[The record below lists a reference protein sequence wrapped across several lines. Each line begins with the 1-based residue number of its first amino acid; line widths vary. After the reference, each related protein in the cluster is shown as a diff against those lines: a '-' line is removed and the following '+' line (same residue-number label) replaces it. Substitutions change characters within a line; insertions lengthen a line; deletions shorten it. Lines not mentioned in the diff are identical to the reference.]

1 MKKILIFTVSVCL
14 ASCSFKSTP
23 KENAVADSISRID
36 SVLILKEQDGIKT
49 SSGYSNDPN
58 YKPTISEKGKYNT
71 IDGKAKQIQYQGS
84 AQQQRDL
91 DMIDEYAKNHPNF

>member
-36 SVLILKEQDGIKT
+36 SVLILK
-49 SSGYSNDPN
+49 
-58 YKPTISEKGKYNT
+58 
-71 IDGKAKQIQYQGS
+71 
-84 AQQQRDL
+84 
-91 DMIDEYAKNHPNF
+91 